1 MMESTLNHPH
11 QRVDNSWQPRGA
23 QEFFHFG
30 ASWEV
35 IPTPGGERVAATQQ
49 SLSVRSSLSLTTK

>member
-1 MMESTLNHPH
+1 VMESTLNHPH

-35 IPTPGGERVAATQQ
+35 IPTPGGERVAATQ
-49 SLSVRSSLSLTTK
+49 